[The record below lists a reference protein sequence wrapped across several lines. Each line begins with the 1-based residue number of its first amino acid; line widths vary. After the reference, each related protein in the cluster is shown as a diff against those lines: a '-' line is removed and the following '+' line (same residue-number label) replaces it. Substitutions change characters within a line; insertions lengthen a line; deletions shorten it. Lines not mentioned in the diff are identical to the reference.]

1 MDYAKRWKQ
10 VVSSIMLVKRSTQ
23 RVAYSSGGSNT
34 QVDILARRG
43 RLKKVWDA
51 KLITEASVAKQHK
64 LVVSKMVIWI
74 KWRKTTRPEKRK
86 EWGAERGDANKFREI
101 VLGSGIMESEGG

>member
-1 MDYAKRWKQ
+1 MWEGNTKNEEAMGKNGFGRRNLERWTVVDYAKRWKQ

-43 RLKKVWDA
+43 RLKKV
-51 KLITEASVAKQHK
+51 
-64 LVVSKMVIWI
+64 
-74 KWRKTTRPEKRK
+74 
-86 EWGAERGDANKFREI
+86 
-101 VLGSGIMESEGG
+101 